1 MLEIDST
8 ILTPEVV
15 LKASGHV
22 EKFCDYMVKDVST
35 SDYYRADHLLVQTL
49 EKMGADPKCTPDKKA
64 EYELAARKAETYT
77 KEELGEV
84 FKQYNIRAPVTGNE
98 LTAPTEFNLMF
109 GTSIGPGNG
118 IPGY

>member
-1 MLEIDST
+1 MLEIDAT

-22 EKFCDYMVKDVST
+22 EKFCDFMVKDVTT

-49 EKMGADPKCTPDKKA
+49 EKMGADPKCTPERKA
-64 EYELAARKAETYT
+64 EYELVAKVAETYS
-77 KEELGEV
+77 KEELSDV
-84 FKQYNIRAPVTGNE
+84 FKRYEIKSPITGNE
-98 LTAPTEFNLMF
+98 LTSPTEFNLMF

-118 IPGY
+118 IPG